1 MSIGS
6 IFNCIAGWFIT
17 RLHVLYKIVIIQL
30 VALTAIPLS
39 CSVSLMR
46 DHWTAEFKTSPVLQ
60 RCQRIVAMPAELCL
74 HAWVTHNPTRLG
86 WYLEGGK
93 KQTKNKH
100 KNTLTKLV
108 CILLEWL
115 FVSKNVVLKRR
126 ILLKSCNYLVSDHL
140 AAIKKGGIQKACH
153 HLVSRSFFYPFWSP
167 PDPQEEVGCKTV
179 KRSTMFTAGKL
190 LRVTLVQSFLCT
202 VCF

>member
-17 RLHVLYKIVIIQL
+17 RLHVLYKTMIIQL
-30 VALTAIPLS
+30 VALTAIRLS
-39 CSVSLMR
+39 CSISLMR
-46 DHWTAEFKTSPVLQ
+46 EHWTAEFKTSHALQ
-60 RCQRIVAMPAELCL
+60 RCQRIVPMPAEFCL
-74 HAWVTHNPTRLG
+74 HAWVTHNPTRLS

-93 KQTKNKH
+93 KQKKQQ
-100 KNTLTKLV
+100 NTLTELV

-115 FVSKNVVLKRR
+115 FISKNVVLKGR
-126 ILLKSCNYLVSDHL
+126 ILLKSCNYLFSDHL
-140 AAIKKGGIQKACH
+140 AAIKKGGIQKACD

-167 PDPQEEVGCKTV
+167 SDPQEEVGCKAV
-179 KRSTMFTAGKL
+179 KRSPMFTAGKL
-190 LRVTLVQSFLCT
+190 LRMTLVHSFLCT